1 MQSIWYLFHFTICS
15 SCDPLHPLVV
25 ALPLANLWLPRL
37 NRQQA
42 NLQVAS
48 KISDYK
54 LLVHF
59 VEKVSV
65 TNISQVSL
73 VTCAKGFNTRT
84 PYSTTVQDCGT
95 FLSSKA
101 LVCTTTFNRLKDEL
115 LTIFITDP
123 PKKSRLKT
131 ANNVSGSG
139 HRVTSNLLQRHPQ
152 CFGTQPYRL
161 RSSTLCQLL
170 IVLGSSHGRSIRVQG
185 SVTSIGADKK
195 DHGSLNCH
203 LCGGYWMGDGYQV
216 HNGSHLKCC

>member
-1 MQSIWYLFHFTICS
+1 MYQGLGCSKGNQPFFQLQRWCISLASLSEFRNWLSDCFVSAAVDPHSWWSWAWSHPWKSFPVLSCNFEISKKWIRFRSEYQNFLAISNDWLFPQLYKEVHQVHFMQSIWYLFHFTICS

-95 FLSSKA
+95 S
-101 LVCTTTFNRLKDEL
+101 
-115 LTIFITDP
+115 
-123 PKKSRLKT
+123 
-131 ANNVSGSG
+131 
-139 HRVTSNLLQRHPQ
+139 
-152 CFGTQPYRL
+152 
-161 RSSTLCQLL
+161 
-170 IVLGSSHGRSIRVQG
+170 
-185 SVTSIGADKK
+185 
-195 DHGSLNCH
+195 
-203 LCGGYWMGDGYQV
+203 
-216 HNGSHLKCC
+216 